1 VPTDEQQARYDPSV
15 VGVEV
20 PLGSREISAEDIRT
34 FCEAV
39 GETNPLYLDPTAAAL
54 GSFGAIVAPPAML
67 ATLSMGQGLDPKVT
81 FGNATLNGGQRCEF
95 RFVVRVGDAIS
106 ATTAVSDIFE
116 KTGRT
121 GRMLFV
127 VRRTT
132 YTNQYGEVV
141 AVIENSTVHREI
153 EG

>member
-1 VPTDEQQARYDPSV
+1 VPIEEQQAPYDA
-15 VGVEV
+15 GVIGIEV
-20 PLGSREISAEDIRT
+20 DLGSRAITAEDIRA

-39 GETNPLYLDPTAAAL
+39 GETNPLYLDNGAASA
-54 GSFGAIVAPPAML
+54 GPHGTIIAPPAML
-67 ATLSMGQGLDPKVT
+67 TTLSMGQGLDPKVA

-95 RFVVRVGDAIS
+95 RGVVRAGDTLS
-106 ATTAVSDIFE
+106 ARTSVSDIFE

-132 YTNQYGEVV
+132 YRNQDGEVV
-141 AVIENSTVHREI
+141 AVIESSMVHREI
-153 EG
+153 ER